1 MMVGEPSWTLEN
13 DRHCAE
19 ARVRAIAGIG
29 QELRFSIDGEL
40 YYSHGDTAWGELDRG
55 AGDPMR
61 TIGVFVVAVVFLA
74 ASPAAQTVTVTDAS
88 PPEARLAA
96 LDAHSKT
103 VQQSAIG
110 EYAHLLDGL
119 DRKCKEDRDRI
130 GDVAVKGVQ
139 LLAEKKVAMTHKKF
153 LQAMNDSMP
162 KGSEALNL
170 GCAEIAAFLVT
181 MIDRQ

>member
-1 MMVGEPSWTLEN
+1 
-13 DRHCAE
+13 
-19 ARVRAIAGIG
+19 
-29 QELRFSIDGEL
+29 
-40 YYSHGDTAWGELDRG
+40 
-55 AGDPMR
+55 MR

-88 PPEARLAA
+88 PPEAKLAA

-139 LLAEKKVAMTHKKF
+139 LLAEKKVAMTHKQF

>member
-1 MMVGEPSWTLEN
+1 MTAQSY
-13 DRHCAE
+13 
-19 ARVRAIAGIG
+19 AGKNTDQFCVS
-29 QELRFSIDGEL
+29 QES
-40 YYSHGDTAWGELDRG
+40 AV
-55 AGDPMR
+55 R
-61 TIGVFVVAVVFLA
+61 TIGAFVVVTVLA

-88 PPEARLAA
+88 TPEAKLAA

-110 EYAHLLDGL
+110 EYARLLDGL

-130 GDVAVKGVQ
+130 RDISVKGVE
-139 LLAEKKVAMTHKKF
+139 LLAEKNVAMTHKKF

-162 KGSEALNL
+162 PGSETRNL

-181 MIDRQ
+181 MIDRPQIPRR